1 MNSMNEKVLDIKAKI
16 IEQTQIL
23 MESVDQ
29 AFIDGTAAHKVEE
42 NVLNQLLKMGH
53 QCMHLL
59 FGHYGLCDL
68 GEFLDLS
75 DGSRLKRLSEHHIK
89 NYLSIFGLIEAERCV
104 YGTREGQ
111 KIDYVPLDARLQ
123 LPKQKFSYLL
133 QNWDQSL
140 ATEMPYLKVNET
152 MMQILNLSIP
162 VSSLE
167 RTNQNMNQYSEK
179 YWDDQIEINPA
190 EKAQYIVASSDC
202 KGVVIRKSIEEKEE
216 YRLNEGN
223 QLKPASIESSSS
235 KKRNG
240 KKKMAVLGA
249 VYTIESNVR
258 SPDDVLDSLFR
269 ATDDPS
275 PYENAPPRPKPQDKH
290 VRASMHRD
298 DADTLQPAR
307 EEIFNWLEQ
316 EYNERNPEGNNINIL
331 LMDGEEKLWS
341 MGDALKVPSTPVKIL
356 DIIHASSYIWIG
368 IQALYPNNTVVQNI
382 PLVKTQVGHLL
393 GGKAST
399 VTRSLRWKA
408 THMNLKGTRLEDINK
423 ACNYLDKNLDKMKY
437 NEYLAAGYPI
447 GSGVIEGA
455 CRNVVVDRMECSG
468 MRWVM
473 NGAKSMLNIRC
484 IHLNGNWEHFI
495 NYYIEEEQKDLYPI
509 KAANDDSFIESMVA

>member
-1 MNSMNEKVLDIKAKI
+1 MNSMNEKILDIKEKI
-16 IEQTQIL
+16 FEQTNMLIK
-23 MESVDQ
+23 SVDQ
-29 AFIDGTAAHKVEE
+29 AYIEGMAAHNVEE
-42 NVLNQLLKMGH
+42 KVLNQLLKMGH

-59 FGHYGLCDL
+59 FGHYGICDL
-68 GEFLDLS
+68 GEFMDLS
-75 DGSRLKRLSEHHIK
+75 DGSRLKRLSELHTK

-123 LPKQKFSYLL
+123 LPKHKFSYLL

-152 MMQILNLSIP
+152 MIQILNLSIP

-167 RTNQNMNQYSEK
+167 RTNHNMDQYSIK
-179 YWDDQIEINPA
+179 YWDNQIEIKPA
-190 EKAQYIVASSDC
+190 EKTQLVVGSSDC

-216 YRLNEGN
+216 YLLNEAN
-223 QLKPASIESSSS
+223 KSKPASIESSSS

-249 VYTIESNVR
+249 VYNIEPNIR
-258 SPDDVLDSLFR
+258 TPEKVLESLFR
-269 ATDDPS
+269 SPDDPS
-275 PYENAPPRPKPQDKH
+275 PYENKPAPPKPQNKH
-290 VRASMHRD
+290 VRASMNRD
-298 DADTLQPAR
+298 DANTLQPAR
-307 EEIFNWLEQ
+307 KEIFDWLEQ
-316 EYNERNPEGNNINIL
+316 EYNERNPNGNNINLL

-341 MGDALKVPSTPVKIL
+341 MGNELNLQSTRIEIL

-368 IQALYPNNTVVQNI
+368 IQALHPQNTVVQNI
-382 PLVKTQVGHLL
+382 PLVKLQVGHLL
-393 GGKAST
+393 EGNAST
-399 VTRSLRWKA
+399 VIRSFRWQA
-408 THMNLKGTRLEDINK
+408 THMKLKSTRLEDINK
-423 ACNYLDKNLDKMKY
+423 ACNYLQKNIEKMKY

-447 GSGVIEGA
+447 GSGVMEGA

-473 NGAKSMLNIRC
+473 NGAKSMLNTRC

-495 NYYIEEEQKDLYPI
+495 NYYIEEEQNSLYPI

>member
-1 MNSMNEKVLDIKAKI
+1 MNSVNEKILDIKSTI
-16 IEQTQIL
+16 IQQTHSLI
-23 MESVDQ
+23 ESVDQ
-29 AFIDGTAAHKVEE
+29 AFIDGEVAHKVEK
-42 NVLNQLLKMGH
+42 NLLKQVLKMGH
-53 QCMHLL
+53 QCMLLL
-59 FGHYGLCDL
+59 FEHYGTCDL
-68 GEFLDLS
+68 GEELDLL
-75 DGSRLKRLSEHHIK
+75 DGSCLKRLSKLHPK
-89 NYLSIFGLIEAERCV
+89 DYLSIFGLINTKRYV
-104 YGTREGQ
+104 YGIREGQ

-152 MMQILNLSIP
+152 MMQILDLSIP

-167 RTNQNMNQYSEK
+167 RTNQNMNPYSEK
-179 YWDDQIEINPA
+179 YWDNQIEIKPA
-190 EKAQYIVASSDC
+190 EKTQYIVASSDC
-202 KGVVIRKSIEEKEE
+202 KGVVIRKSIEEKEG
-216 YRLNEGN
+216 YLLNEGN
-223 QLKPASIESSSS
+223 KSKPASIESSPS

-249 VYTIESNVR
+249 VYTIEPNVR
-258 SPDDVLDSLFR
+258 SSDDVLDSLFR
-269 ATDDPS
+269 APDESS
-275 PYENAPPRPKPQDKH
+275 PYENAPARPKPQDKH

-316 EYNERNPEGNNINIL
+316 EYNERNPKGNNINIL

-341 MGDALKVPSTPVKIL
+341 MGDALNVPSTPIKIL

-368 IQALYPNNTVVQNI
+368 IQALHPNNTVLQNI
-382 PLVKTQVGHLL
+382 PLVKAQVGRLL
-393 GGKAST
+393 EGKASI
-399 VTRSLRWKA
+399 VIRSLRWQA
-408 THMNLKGTRLEDINK
+408 THMKLKGTQLKDINK
-423 ACNYLDKNLDKMKY
+423 ACNYLNKNLDKMKY

-473 NGAKSMLNIRC
+473 KGAQSMLNIRC

-495 NYYIEEEQKDLYPI
+495 DYYIEEEQKNLYPI